1 MPGHKRRLPSGE
13 APYDIDITEIDGFD
27 NLHHAEGIILEAE
40 ERAAKLYGS
49 EETHYLI
56 NGSTCGIL
64 AAIGAAVPFG
74 GRILMARNSH
84 KAAYHAA
91 CLNHLSV
98 TYLYPRRPGTGDLT
112 VGLAGQDR
120 GDVFFADPI
129 GQKDAAGFFTDRNEQ
144 TSAEGAG
151 NILDVA
157 EGFPADFNGR
167 ISAEDVGRALSA
179 DTAGEIRA
187 VFLTSPT
194 YEGVVSDVRTIA
206 EIAHKRE
213 IPLIVDEAHGAHF
226 GMHEMFPESS
236 VKKGA
241 DLVIHSLH
249 KTMPSMTQTS
259 LIHVNGPLVDRRR
272 LRRMLDIYQT
282 SSPNYVLMAS
292 MDRCIS
298 LISEQG
304 DALFEAF
311 AGRLRRFYSS
321 CADLRFFRL
330 LKTDDP
336 SKILVMPNP
345 RLMSAV
351 ELYDTFRDRYH
362 LQPEMCALSYVLMLS
377 SVGDSNEGFE
387 RLSCAMHEMD
397 GELGQRQEEGQPASP
412 AESGN
417 GQPATAGE
425 DQAGFEGFPPLP
437 RSEEVTKIAEAMD
450 GESEEVAFEKS
461 AGRVSCEFLYL
472 YPPGIPM
479 IAPGERITEELIS
492 RVREVQAMGFEINGA
507 EDRTMQKIRVLH

>member
-91 CLNHLSV
+91 YLNHLNV
-98 TYLYPRRPGTGDLT
+98 TYLYPQA
-112 VGLAGQDR
+112 VNAG
-120 GDVFFADPI
+120 
-129 GQKDAAGFFTDRNEQ
+129 E
-144 TSAEGAG
+144 
-151 NILDVA
+151 
-157 EGFPADFNGR
+157 FPPDFNGR
-167 ISAEDVGRALSA
+167 ISAEDVERALSA

-194 YEGVVSDVRTIA
+194 YEGVVSDIGRIA
-206 EIAHKRE
+206 EIAHKRG

-226 GMHEMFPESS
+226 GMHGIFPESS
-236 VKKGA
+236 VAKGA
-241 DLVIHSLH
+241 DVVIHSLH

-259 LIHVNGPLVDRRR
+259 LIHVNGPLVERRR

-282 SSPNYVLMAS
+282 SSPSYVLMAS
-292 MDRCIS
+292 MDRCIC

-311 AGRLRRFYSS
+311 AERLRRFYSS
-321 CADLRFFRL
+321 CADLRFIRL
-330 LKTDDP
+330 LRTDDP
-336 SKILVMPNP
+336 SKILVMPDP
-345 RLMSAV
+345 CLMSAV
-351 ELYDTFRDRYH
+351 ELYDAFRDRYH
-362 LQPEMCALSYVLMLS
+362 LQPEMCALSYVLMLT
-377 SVGDSNEGFE
+377 SVGDSDEGFE
-387 RLSCAMHEMD
+387 RLSSALHEMD
-397 GELGQRQEEGQPASP
+397 GELGQKRQEESCRAAGSQASVARQKEASHPAGQQVVQAQVGGAAGSKILHQAFRPLAA
-412 AESGN
+412 AE
-417 GQPATAGE
+417 A
-425 DQAGFEGFPPLP
+425 
-437 RSEEVTKIAEAMD
+437 VTTIAEAMD
-450 GESEEVAFEKS
+450 GESEEIAFKKS

-479 IAPGERITEELIS
+479 IAPGERITGELIR
-492 RVREVQAMGFEINGA
+492 RVGQVQAMGFEIQGA
-507 EDRTMQKIRVLH
+507 EERTMKKIRVLH